1 MRVFSPERETSSSA
15 AAVEIDLPRCVAI
28 CCTRRGSSQR
38 LVPEQSIT
46 AFLSSFATALYRRV
60 FLASESAMMR
70 QTVVGL
76 GLARYSTSGSET
88 DLASF
93 EQPSRITR
101 RNSLPMGKVLSEPM
115 IDSISGSLDMSR
127 SSRLN
132 STMPDFSKRAFI
144 RETAWSRLT
153 PSVPTIRYA
162 GSRPFSDIALP
173 SHRPSCSYRDIL
185 AQGPTVRQ
193 RRRYGRWHR
202 MANPF
207 AVGVMVMSPRSIVH
221 AKAPPASLTASTQAS
236 DG

>member
-1 MRVFSPERETSSSA
+1 MDFPC
-15 AAVEIDLPRCVAI
+15 CVAI

-38 LVPEQSIT
+38 LVLEQSIT
-46 AFLSSFATALYRRV
+46 AFLSILAIALYRRV

-76 GLARYSTSGSET
+76 GLARYSTSGSEIA
-88 DLASF
+88 LASF

-115 IDSISGSLDMSR
+115 IDSISGSLVISR

-132 STMPDFSKRAFI
+132 STMPVFSRRAFI

-162 GSRPFSDIALP
+162 GSRPVSDIALP
-173 SHRPSCSYRDIL
+173 SRRLSNSYRAIL
-185 AQGPTVRQ
+185 AQGLVPRQ
-193 RRRYGRWHR
+193 RRHHGRWHR
-202 MANPF
+202 MAKPDT
-207 AVGVMVMSPRSIVH
+207 VGETVMSPCSMVH
-221 AKAPPASLTASTQAS
+221 ANAPPASRTASMQAS
-236 DG
+236 DGWP